1 MAVALEQ
8 SYDPCRSGEE
18 MKRRKRDSCS
28 AIDFLIECFIEM
40 LIQVV
45 AEMSI
50 FNFLNLMI

>member
-28 AIDFLIECFIEM
+28 AIDFLIECYIEM
-40 LIQVV
+40 LI
-45 AEMSI
+45 
-50 FNFLNLMI
+50 